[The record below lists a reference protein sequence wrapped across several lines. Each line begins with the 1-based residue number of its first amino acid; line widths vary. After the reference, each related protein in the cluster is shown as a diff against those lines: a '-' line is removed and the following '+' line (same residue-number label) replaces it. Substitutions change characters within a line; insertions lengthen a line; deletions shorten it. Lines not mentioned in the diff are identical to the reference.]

1 MTAEKK
7 PVPHETELSKP
18 YWDAARQGVLKIQ
31 KCSNCGTVRH
41 YPQLVCV
48 ECYSREYG
56 WTETSGKSTL
66 HSWTIAHH
74 AFHAAFKDEL
84 PYILATVDLE
94 EGPRALGRLVG
105 IEAQDLKIGLPL
117 RYSFVSDENGTPIL
131 TFHPVG

>member
-1 MTAEKK
+1 MTAEAK

-31 KCSNCGTVRH
+31 KCGNCGAVRH
-41 YPQLVCV
+41 YPQLVCP
-48 ECYSREYG
+48 ECFSRDYD
-56 WTETSGKSTL
+56 WIATSGRSAL
-66 HSWTIAHH
+66 HSWTVCHH

-105 IEAQDLKIGLPL
+105 IEPEDLKIGLALSHGFADDP
-117 RYSFVSDENGTPIL
+117 SGTPML
-131 TFHPVG
+131 TFRPA